1 MAKLRKDVNALSD
14 DELKDYVHALD
25 VLRKRSADNPDDP
38 SGMDF
43 QAALHND
50 VLVGPCEH
58 GSDKFMPWHRAHLH
72 YFEQLLQAADPPRT
86 ESVTIPYW
94 DWIHEQ
100 ADGNFPPA
108 FAGPGLVSPGRNEDP
123 TPLPPDTLEIV
134 TTETDQ
140 MLFAGYPEDD
150 PNGDYGR
157 LEFGPHNYMH
167 GNFIGG
173 KMSNP
178 GTAAEDAIYFSF
190 HCFIDLMWAEWQRRN
205 ANPPLT
211 SPDEDMRGFL
221 DQPRHKAGD
230 FRNTVDLDYEYK
242 YNAALEAAF
251 DVAVPDVDPQ
261 ELFATEPLERAF
273 ADLRTELRE
282 NELLEF
288 RFAALPQERKRVLV
302 RLQDL
307 KVPQGG
313 SYTIRAYAHPDSVRF
328 DADDDEFV
336 KKYSIGYVVM
346 WRAHMHTPD
355 AGNGHGEH
363 GEHGEHGGHRPA
375 AHHPASCTVRFDV
388 TALLAAGESP
398 ADQKLTLRYSP
409 APNPGDPVPAAQIVE
424 EVDLEDVLVEV
435 YH

>member
-108 FAGPGLVSPGRNEDP
+108 FAGPGLAWPGRDEDP

-140 MLFAGYPEDD
+140 KLFAGYPEDD

-211 SPDEDMRGFL
+211 SPDEDMR
-221 DQPRHKAGD
+221 
-230 FRNTVDLDYEYK
+230 E
-242 YNAALEAAF
+242 
-251 DVAVPDVDPQ
+251 
-261 ELFATEPLERAF
+261 
-273 ADLRTELRE
+273 
-282 NELLEF
+282 
-288 RFAALPQERKRVLV
+288 
-302 RLQDL
+302 
-307 KVPQGG
+307 G
-313 SYTIRAYAHPDSVRF
+313 SSTSLC
-328 DADDDEFV
+328 
-336 KKYSIGYVVM
+336 
-346 WRAHMHTPD
+346 T
-355 AGNGHGEH
+355 
-363 GEHGEHGGHRPA
+363 RPA
-375 AHHPASCTVRFDV
+375 ISATPWTSTTSTSTTPR
-388 TALLAAGESP
+388 SRRR
-398 ADQKLTLRYSP
+398 LTLRCPMSIPRSCSRPSRSSGRSP
-409 APNPGDPVPAAQIVE
+409 TYAPSFARTSCSSSGSPPCRRSASACSCAFRI
-424 EVDLEDVLVEV
+424 
-435 YH
+435 

>member
-1 MAKLRKDVNALSD
+1 
-14 DELKDYVHALD
+14 
-25 VLRKRSADNPDDP
+25 
-38 SGMDF
+38 
-43 QAALHND
+43 
-50 VLVGPCEH
+50 
-58 GSDKFMPWHRAHLH
+58 MPWHRAHLH

-100 ADGNFPPA
+100 ADGNFPPS

-140 MLFAGYPEDD
+140 KLFAGYPEDD

-157 LEFGPHNYMH
+157 LEFGPHN
-167 GNFIGG
+167 
-173 KMSNP
+173 
-178 GTAAEDAIYFSF
+178 FSF

-221 DQPRHKAGD
+221 DHPRHKAGD
-230 FRNTVDLDYEYK
+230 FRNTVDLDYEYT
-242 YNAALEAAF
+242 YNDALKAAF
-251 DVAVPDVDPQ
+251 DVAVPQVDPD
-261 ELFATEPLERAF
+261 ELFATEPLERTF

-307 KVPQGG
+307 KVATGRQLHDP
-313 SYTIRAYAHPDSVRF
+313 RL
-328 DADDDEFV
+328 
-336 KKYSIGYVVM
+336 
-346 WRAHMHTPD
+346 
-355 AGNGHGEH
+355 
-363 GEHGEHGGHRPA
+363 RPSRPCA
-375 AHHPASCTVRFDV
+375 V
-388 TALLAAGESP
+388 
-398 ADQKLTLRYSP
+398 
-409 APNPGDPVPAAQIVE
+409 
-424 EVDLEDVLVEV
+424 
-435 YH
+435 